1 MWYLVVMK
9 SSMVLKINE
18 PCHENWEMM
27 SAVEQGRFCNVC
39 SKNVIDFTKFTDD
52 EIVEYFQ
59 KRSGIK
65 SEKVC
70 GRFTAK
76 QIESPIKKV
85 EVPLNSF
92 YRLENSH
99 QMVLW
104 VLMVLIG
111 VFSVSCHDTP
121 QMGKMQIQVN
131 DQKQDQYR
139 LLDTGKSEII
149 LMGDTVMNVPHEKKP
164 SMPKVI
170 KSEVYEEIHVMGEP
184 MMEGGNEILD
194 DAQIN
199 VPQKGFQDSLKHSD
213 SVMSVI
219 KGKVAID
226 RK

>member
-1 MWYLVVMK
+1 MK
-9 SSMVLKINE
+9 SSMILKIDE
-18 PCHENWEMM
+18 PCNENWEVM
-27 SAVEQGRFCNVC
+27 SAVQKGRFCNVC
-39 SKNVIDFTKFTDD
+39 SKDVIDFTKFTDD

-59 KRSGIK
+59 RRSDIK
-65 SEKVC
+65 SEKIC
-70 GRFTAK
+70 GRFKAS

-85 EVPLNSF
+85 EVPMNSF

-104 VLMVLIG
+104 VMMVLIG
-111 VFSVSCHDTP
+111 VFSVSCHDAP
-121 QMGKMQIQVN
+121 QMGKMQIQEN
-131 DQKQDQYR
+131 DQKQDQNR

-149 LMGDTVMNVPHEKKP
+149 LMGDTVYNVPQKKNP
-164 SMPKVI
+164 IIPKVI
-170 KSEVYEEIHVMGEP
+170 KGEVSEEIHVMGEP
-184 MMEGGNEILD
+184 MMQGGGEILD

-213 SVMSVI
+213 SVMTII